1 MKKEITSQENADTN
15 GLQSEGLVVGYK
27 SEEAITLGVVTKGQP
42 QGLATIQIVGLG
54 EYFKQNGY

>member
-1 MKKEITSQENADTN
+1 MNKERIISDHADTSS
-15 GLQSEGLVVGYK
+15 LRSEGLVVEYK
-27 SEEAITLGVVTKGQP
+27 SDEAITLGVVTKGQP